1 MSLLCLKRFFNIRIH
16 FEVCHLSMPVT
27 EKLLYF
33 CYYKFY
39 MTTLAHQFSLS
50 MVFDSLQPHG
60 LYSTPGFP
68 VHQQL
73 LELAQTHVH
82 PFGLCHST
90 ILSSV
95 APFSFCPQ
103 SSQHQGLF
111 KWVSALNQ
119 VPEYWSYS
127 FSISPSNEYS
137 GLPSFRIDLLHLL
150 AVKGLSR
157 VLSNT
162 TVQKHQFFSAQ
173 LSL

>member
-1 MSLLCLKRFFNIRIH
+1 
-16 FEVCHLSMPVT
+16 MPVT

-60 LYSTPGFP
+60 LQHARLSCPSTTPG
-68 VHQQL
+68 
-73 LELAQTHVH
+73 ACSNSRASIR
-82 PFGLCHST
+82 LCHST

-111 KWVSALNQ
+111 KWVSASNQ
-119 VPEYWSYS
+119 VPEYWTYS

-137 GLPSFRIDLLHLL
+137 GLTSFRIDLLHLL

-162 TVQKHQFFSAQ
+162 TVQKHQFFGPQ